1 MSRGDKGRKSKGS
14 GIRCVAA
21 NCGNTHADGV
31 SLHTFPKDPT
41 LLKKWNDFVKL
52 TRGAWPGPI
61 EYSALC
67 SIHFEPSCFLFRT
80 RFEIEQMGVRPRRVT
95 LTSVACP
102 TIHAPTPIE
111 TTTPSNSSS
120 TQSLIPSTPAA
131 KSHLTTENRLQMFS
145 PSEDIQYQSSPPKK
159 IRREYMKKETARVR
173 IK

>member
-1 MSRGDKGRKSKGS
+1 MPRGDKGGKSKGS

-21 NCGNTHADGV
+21 NCGNTNADGV

-41 LLKKWNDFVKL
+41 LLKKWSDFVKL
-52 TRGAWPGPI
+52 KRGAWPGPT

-67 SIHFEPSCFLFRT
+67 SIHFEPSCFPFRT
-80 RFEIEQMGVRPRRVT
+80 RFEIEQMGVRPKRVT

-102 TIHAPTPIE
+102 TIHASTPVE
-111 TTTPSNSSS
+111 TTTPSKSSS

-131 KSHLTTENRLQMFS
+131 QSHLTAENRLQMLS
-145 PSEDIQYQSSPPKK
+145 PSEDILYQSSPPKK
-159 IRREYMKKETARVR
+159 IRRGYMKREAARVS

>member
-1 MSRGDKGRKSKGS
+1 MEPFRETEK
-14 GIRCVAA
+14 
-21 NCGNTHADGV
+21 
-31 SLHTFPKDPT
+31 
-41 LLKKWNDFVKL
+41 
-52 TRGAWPGPI
+52 GAWPGPT

-131 KSHLTTENRLQMFS
+131 QSQKTGYKCFLRQRTSSIRVLPQRKSEES
-145 PSEDIQYQSSPPKK
+145 I
-159 IRREYMKKETARVR
+159 
-173 IK
+173 